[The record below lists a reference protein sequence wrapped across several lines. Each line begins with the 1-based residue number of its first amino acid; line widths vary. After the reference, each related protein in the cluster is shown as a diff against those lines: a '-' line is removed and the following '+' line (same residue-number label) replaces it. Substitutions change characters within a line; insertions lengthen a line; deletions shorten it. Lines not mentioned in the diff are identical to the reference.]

1 MPFSYCWSEKVMKT
15 HNFLNVGYLYKPI
28 SVSAALL
35 SFTIGA
41 VMFYLRDPGIVFIAI
56 IFFFISLIAIHALIV
71 IKLTYHIITI
81 SFLVIVGYL
90 LFIQGIANACHALHA
105 LTLSLLI
112 PLPVRELVYR
122 FACWKQKWYNK
133 LTLRLL
139 DNKFLAPFV
148 KSFHLSLLYFRYFS
162 IMFVDFIEQFMEIN
176 VFAIIV
182 SIICSRLHVAGY
194 MIVFCLIFLRVD
206 LAVIP
211 MCLFY
216 KQYPNQLL
224 KHFPGATVIKRGMWR
239 AGLKII
245 EEASSNPKV
254 QAVGVAVA
262 GAVAWKALDV
272 YDTVKQEDIATLDR
286 EASERQATLD
296 REASERQTTAD
307 REATER
313 QATADRE
320 AENTRHANTLKV
332 EIEQRE
338 LDRNAE
344 AHQRELDRKS
354 NEHIAALEAEAMSK
368 ETSPENPK
376 GT

>member
-1 MPFSYCWSEKVMKT
+1 MT
-15 HNFLNVGYLYKPI
+15 ANNFLNIQYLYQAI
-28 SVSAALL
+28 TVSAALL
-35 SFTIGA
+35 SFTIGG
-41 VMFYLRDPGIVFIAI
+41 VMFYLPVSGIAI
-56 IFFFISLIAIHALIV
+56 IFFFISLITIHALIV
-71 IKLTYHIITI
+71 IKFIYHTIMI

-90 LFIQGIANACHALHA
+90 LFIQGIVNACDAMPA
-105 LTLSLLI
+105 LTLSMLI
-112 PLPVRELVYR
+112 PLPVRELVHRY
-122 FACWKQKWYNK
+122 ACWKQKWYNQ

-148 KSFHLSLLYFRYFS
+148 KCFHLSLLYFRYYS
-162 IMFVDFIEQFMEIN
+162 IMFITFLEQFISLN

-194 MIVFCLIFLRVD
+194 LIVFCLIFLRVD

-239 AGLKII
+239 ASLKII
-245 EEASSNPKV
+245 EEAGTNPKV

-272 YDTVKQEDIATLDR
+272 YDTLKQEDIATLDR
-286 EASERQATLD
+286 EASERQAAAD
-296 REASERQTTAD
+296 REAAERQAAAD
-307 REATER
+307 REATKQ

-320 AENTRHANTLKV
+320 AENSRHANTLRV

-368 ETSPENPK
+368 ENSPENPK

>member
-1 MPFSYCWSEKVMKT
+1 MTWGNY
-15 HNFLNVGYLYKPI
+15 LNIEYLYQAKT
-28 SVSAALL
+28 VSAALL
-35 SFTIGA
+35 SFTIGG
-41 VMFYLRDPGIVFIAI
+41 VMFYLPESGIAI
-56 IFFFISLIAIHALIV
+56 IFFFISLITIHALIV
-71 IKLTYHIITI
+71 IKFIYHNSMI

-90 LFIQGIANACHALHA
+90 LFIQGIVNACDDAMAA
-105 LTLSLLI
+105 LTLSMLI
-112 PLPVRELVYR
+112 PLPVRELVHRY
-122 FACWKQKWYNK
+122 ACWKQKWYNQ

-148 KSFHLSLLYFRYFS
+148 KCFHLSLLYFRYYS
-162 IMFVDFIEQFMEIN
+162 IVFITFLEQFISLN
-176 VFAIIV
+176 AFAIIV
-182 SIICSRLHVAGY
+182 SVICSRLHVAGY
-194 MIVFCLIFLRVD
+194 LIVFCLIFLRVD

-239 AGLKII
+239 ASLKII

-272 YDTVKQEDIATLDR
+272 YDTLKQEDIAALDR
-286 EASERQATLD
+286 EASERQAAADREVTERQAAAD
-296 REASERQTTAD
+296 REAAERQAAAD
-307 REATER
+307 REATKQ

-320 AENTRHANTLKV
+320 AENSRHANTLRV

-338 LDRNAE
+338 LDRNVE

-368 ETSPENPK
+368 ENSPENPK
-376 GT
+376 GTS